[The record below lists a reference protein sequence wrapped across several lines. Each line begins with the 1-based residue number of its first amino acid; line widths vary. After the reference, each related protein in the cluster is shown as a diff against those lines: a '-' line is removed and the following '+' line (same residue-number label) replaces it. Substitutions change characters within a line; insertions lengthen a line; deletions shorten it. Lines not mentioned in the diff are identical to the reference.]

1 MKPRLYLDD
10 CIYSKRLQRM
20 LVNAGYEVQTPAKAG
35 LTGYDDPAHFRY
47 ALEHRFTIVTKD
59 ADDFECLHQKHP
71 HHHGVLAVCEEAD
84 RSKNMSYADIVRAI
98 ENIVQAGVP
107 LEGQFYV
114 LNHWRW

>member
-1 MKPRLYLDD
+1 
-10 CIYSKRLQRM
+10 M
-20 LVNAGYEVQTPAKAG
+20 LVDAGYEVQIPAGAG
-35 LTGYDDPAHFRY
+35 LTGYDDLDHFRY
-47 ALEHRFTIVTKD
+47 AQGHGFTIVKD
-59 ADDFECLHQKHP
+59 ADDFECLHQEHP
-71 HHHGVLAVCEEAD
+71 HHHGVLAVCEEAE